1 MLIQYAAGV
10 EDGAA
15 MGLLP
20 GLADGAWV
28 PHVLAGIS
36 ETSGQKELAAD
47 FLEAM
52 LSHEVQ
58 DYCVGDGLPALQ
70 AGLNAQFDRLSGRDS
85 EPAYGMGRL
94 DKTDFEALLAGLKTP
109 MLADATLKE
118 KIGAGAEAYCRGEL
132 TLEEA
137 LGQIKS
143 ETALYL
149 AERG

>member
-94 DKTDFEALLAGLKTP
+94 DKTDFEALLAG
-109 MLADATLKE
+109 
-118 KIGAGAEAYCRGEL
+118 
-132 TLEEA
+132 
-137 LGQIKS
+137 
-143 ETALYL
+143 
-149 AERG
+149 